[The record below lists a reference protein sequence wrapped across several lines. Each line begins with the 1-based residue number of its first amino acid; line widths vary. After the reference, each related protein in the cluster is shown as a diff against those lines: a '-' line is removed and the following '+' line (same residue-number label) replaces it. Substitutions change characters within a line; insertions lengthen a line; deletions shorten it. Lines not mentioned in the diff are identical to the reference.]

1 MENWKKIEGFEMYEI
16 SDKGNIKSNYFG
28 KSKILKHKYDK
39 NGYCQINMY
48 KEKKMYMK
56 KIHRLVIQH
65 FSIDTPKDT
74 VNHKNGIKTD
84 NRIENLEWATWSENN
99 KHAYDKGLKIQ
110 KAEYLKKR
118 VLIYT
123 DDFSKEYLSLED
135 ASKELNLD
143 PNCLSKVCRGKH
155 KTHKKYKAKF
165 I

>member
-16 SDKGNIKSNYFG
+16 SDKGNIKSHYFG

-74 VNHKNGIKTD
+74 VNHKNGIKT
-84 NRIENLEWATWSENN
+84 
-99 KHAYDKGLKIQ
+99 DKGLKIQ

>member
-16 SDKGNIKSNYFG
+16 SDKGNIKSHYFG

-110 KAEYLKKR
+110 KAEYLKKKG
-118 VLIYT
+118 
-123 DDFSKEYLSLED
+123 F
-135 ASKELNLD
+135 NLH
-143 PNCLSKVCRGKH
+143 R
-155 KTHKKYKAKF
+155 
-165 I
+165 